1 MTDNAITG
9 KTVDAHIENPDQ
21 ASTNYYWSYETVN
34 GIFNFQ
40 TTIRGIL
47 TPEQIHAHIKSAL
60 ESNAHI
66 ISLGGVARGAGRDGN
81 PNASDMPK
89 PTPVDQI
96 ITDAVNADPM
106 WNQPEA
112 PSATSTSSTAEP
124 SDDTFITELLVCNIS
139 DGKKFF
145 KIKGG
150 KWSRWGVTAWDEV
163 LTAAGIPVGKLEGK
177 EYKLE
182 GYRATFIRK
191 EDGNP
196 KKVVKL
202 EKI

>member
-1 MTDNAITG
+1 MTDAITG

-81 PNASDMPK
+81 PNASEMPK

-112 PSATSTSSTAEP
+112 PSATSEP

-191 EDGNP
+191 DDGNP
-196 KKVVKL
+196 KKVIKL
-202 EKI
+202 EKIA

>member
-81 PNASDMPK
+81 PNASEIPK
-89 PTPVDQI
+89 TTTVDQI
-96 ITDAVNADPM
+96 IANMGELDPA
-106 WNQPEA
+106 WTPEA
-112 PSATSTSSTAEP
+112 VVPSSTESQTST
-124 SDDTFITELLVCNIS
+124 DDNTFISELLVCTITG
-139 DGKKFF
+139 GKKYL
-145 KIKGG
+145 KVKGG
-150 KWSRWGVTAWDEV
+150 KWLKYGITLWDEV
-163 LTAAGIPVGKLEGK
+163 AVAAGIPVGKLEGK
-177 EYKLE
+177 EYALP
-182 GYRATFIRK
+182 GYKATFIRK
-191 EDGNP
+191 ADGNP
-196 KKVVKL
+196 QKITKL
-202 EKI
+202 EKVA

>member
-9 KTVDAHIENPDQ
+9 KTVDANIENPDQ

-34 GIFNFQ
+34 GIFNLQ

-47 TPEQIHAHIKSAL
+47 SPEQIHAHIKSVL
-60 ESNAHI
+60 EANAHI

-81 PNASDMPK
+81 PNASEMPK